1 MSEKLTLFFHVCID
15 MEGTVESHSDVFEE
29 FTSYMDTH
37 MAEYCVNFED
47 EEGTWVP
54 LELIKHIYKSDKKF

>member
-1 MSEKLTLFFHVCID
+1 MSEKLTPNFHACID

-37 MAEYCVNFED
+37 MAKYCVIFED
-47 EEGTWVP
+47 KEGTWVP
-54 LELIKHIYKSDKKF
+54 IELIKHIYKSNKNF